1 MPYLQNASDFLLQA
15 LIGFALYIVLLRFWM
30 QWVRADFR
38 NEFGQFIISLTNPV
52 VIPLRKVLP
61 SIGTIDTATVFLA
74 YLIGIVKIVAFLA
87 LRNATDQASPLD
99 YALWGL
105 GLFIKYSIYLFIA
118 AIFIQIIASWVNPH
132 SYHPILNVARSISNP
147 ILAPA
152 QRIIPSIGGLD
163 LSPILVLLFLQFS
176 LRLIVAPIL
185 PLPV

>member
-38 NEFGQFIISLTNPV
+38 NEFGQFVIALTNPV
-52 VIPLRKVLP
+52 VIPLRKILP
-61 SIGTIDTATVFLA
+61 SIGTVDTATILLA
-74 YLIGIVKIVAFLA
+74 YIIGIIKIVAFLF
-87 LRNATDQASPLD
+87 LRNAMQQASPID
-99 YALWGL
+99 YAIWGI
-105 GLFIKYSIYLFIA
+105 GVFIKYSIYLFLA
-118 AIFIQIIASWVNPH
+118 AIVVQAIASWVAPH
-132 SYHPILNVARSISNP
+132 SYHPILNVARSISTP

-152 QRIIPSIGGLD
+152 QRLIPAIGGLD
-163 LSPILVLLFLQFS
+163 LSPILVILFLQFS